1 VVLRHPELL
10 ILLLIL
16 PGFAAAWLWQR
27 ARIPLAAV
35 VVRLMIAGLLV
46 LALADPITGARA
58 GRPDPLLALVVDQSD
73 SLGEA
78 GKAELRL
85 RAARAARESQAR
97 VEVVYFGAN
106 QSTIAGDV
114 AADAP
119 DLGAA
124 QAGDPAPLP
133 PPDAALF
140 AERTD
145 IASALDAA
153 RALVGP
159 GGGRIL
165 LLTDALPTDGDAL
178 AAAAAAGE
186 AGVPIDTDLY
196 VTPDQLDVWVQGVEA
211 PLSLRE
217 GEEFEAD
224 VLVGSSVEALVT
236 LRFAIGGEPPVER
249 SVAVTPGENRY
260 RYTGKAGTPG
270 ILTMRA
276 DVSADGDEAIRN
288 NAGAVTALVAPAPR
302 VLIIEGQPASGR
314 ALQGAL
320 QPLSINTDL
329 IDAADVPTQLS
340 DMQRY
345 ESVVLLDVSASDL
358 TLEQMATLR
367 EFVRS
372 EGRGLVAA
380 GGKTSFT
387 LGGYKDTPLEEALPV
402 SMQPPQR
409 SERPNIDLL
418 LIIDQSASMGPDS
431 GDSKFNMAKESAI
444 LTSETLRENDRI
456 AVLAFDI
463 GQEWIIDFQP
473 LGAALSLA
481 QLQEQI
487 TQIPLGGG
495 TDILGALQAGLPVLE
510 GQPGPVRH
518 AVLLTDGRSFTA
530 NRDPYRALIERMR
543 ARGVSLSAIAIGG
556 DADTELLRE
565 LAQQGGGRYH
575 FASTPSDIPRLTLLE
590 SEILRSEPQVEGE
603 FRANLVTPHPT
614 LRGFAANQLPA
625 LQGYVAT
632 SIKPE
637 AELVLNSPENDPV
650 LAAWQYGL
658 GRAVAWTPGAE
669 APWAA
674 NWSNWPEY
682 GRFWANLIRYTLPE
696 PDSGPLQIR
705 VTRRADVTTI
715 QADVVGPG
723 GEPLDL
729 ADVTVSMKL
738 PDGSERGVD
747 LRQIAPGRYTQD
759 VTLPTEGAY
768 GLAVRAVKGELV
780 RTGQIGYVLGYPREY
795 IPAAGLRD
803 GALRGEPLMDAIRAA
818 SRPGG
823 DSGQPL
829 GGIPDASDGQSIWPW
844 LLAAAA
850 LLWPVEVAIRRGWL
864 RVPPW

>member
-1 VVLRHPELL
+1 MVLRHPELL
-10 ILLLIL
+10 ALLLIL
-16 PGFAAAWLWQR
+16 PAFVAAWLWQR
-27 ARIPLAAV
+27 ARIPFAAV
-35 VVRLMIAGLLV
+35 IVRMMIAGLLV
-46 LALADPITGARA
+46 LALADPVTGARS
-58 GRPDPLLALVVDQSD
+58 GRPDPLLALVIDQSD

-85 RAARAARESQAR
+85 RAAQAARQSRAR

-106 QSTIAGDV
+106 QSTISDEE
-114 AADAP
+114 P
-119 DLGAA
+119 SDLGSTPDD
-124 QAGDPAPLP
+124 QRPLP
-133 PPDAALF
+133 PPDTSLF
-140 AERTD
+140 PERTD
-145 IASALDAA
+145 ISSALDAA

-159 GGGRIL
+159 GGGRIIL
-165 LLTDALPTDGDAL
+165 FTDALPTDGDAL

-186 AGVPIDTDLY
+186 AGIPIDTQLY
-196 VTPDQLDVWVQGVEA
+196 LAPAQVDVWIQRVDA

-217 GEEFEAD
+217 GEEFDAD
-224 VLVGSSVEALVT
+224 VIVGSSIEGLVT
-236 LRFAIGGEPPVER
+236 LQFRLGGDQPIER
-249 SVAVTPGENRY
+249 SVSVTPGENRY
-260 RYTGKAGTPG
+260 RYTSRAGTPG

-276 DVSADGDEAIRN
+276 DVSADGDLAIRN
-288 NAGAVTALVAPAPR
+288 NSGAVTALVAPAPR

-320 QPLSINTDL
+320 QPLSINSDL
-329 IDAADVPTQLS
+329 VEASRVPTQLS
-340 DMQRY
+340 ELQRY
-345 ESVVLLDVSASDL
+345 ESVVMLDVAASDL
-358 TLEQMATLR
+358 SLEQMATLR

-380 GGKTSFT
+380 GGKASFT
-387 LGGYKDTPLEEALPV
+387 LGGYKDTPLEQALPV
-402 SMQPPQR
+402 LMQPPQR

-418 LIIDQSASMGPDS
+418 LIIDQSASMGPDT
-431 GDSKFNMAKESAI
+431 GDSKLNMAKESAI
-444 LTSETLRENDRI
+444 LTSESLRENDRI

-463 GQEWIIDFQP
+463 GQEWIVNFQS
-473 LGAALSLA
+473 LGAALSLV

-487 TQIPLGGG
+487 STIPLGGG
-495 TDILGALQAGLPVLE
+495 TDILGALQVGLPILE

-530 NRDPYRALIERMR
+530 NRDPYRALVERMA
-543 ARGVSLSAIAIGG
+543 ARGVSLSAIAIGS
-556 DADTELLRE
+556 DADTDLLRE
-565 LAQQGGGRYH
+565 LAQLGGGRYH
-575 FASTPSDIPRLTLLE
+575 FASKPSDIPRLTLLE

-603 FRANLVTPHPT
+603 FRANLATPHPT
-614 LRGFAANQLPA
+614 LRGFAANQLPT

-632 SIKPE
+632 TIKPE

-705 VTRRADVTTI
+705 VTRRAGVTTI

-729 ADVTVSMKL
+729 ADVSVSMKL
-738 PDGSERGVD
+738 PDGSERGLA

-768 GLAVRAVKGELV
+768 GLAVRAVKGDLV
-780 RTGQIGYVLGYPREY
+780 RSSEIGYVLGYPREY
-795 IPAAGLRD
+795 LPAAGLRD
-803 GALRGEPLMDAIRAA
+803 GALRGEPLMEAIRAA

-823 DSGQPL
+823 EAGQPL

-864 RVPPW
+864 RIPPW